1 MSKYNAADRNL
12 IFISLQDLRDRA
24 KVVYFPL
31 SSEGGIVV
39 AIFRLYQSLFEEELC
54 MKIKERFKFLN
65 YKLKYEKFYKNLNYN
80 I

>member
-1 MSKYNAADRNL
+1 MSKYNAADRNF

-24 KVVYFPL
+24 KVVYFPYL
-31 SSEGGIVV
+31 QRAIGIVV

-65 YKLKYEKFYKNLNYN
+65 YKLKYEKFL
-80 I
+80 